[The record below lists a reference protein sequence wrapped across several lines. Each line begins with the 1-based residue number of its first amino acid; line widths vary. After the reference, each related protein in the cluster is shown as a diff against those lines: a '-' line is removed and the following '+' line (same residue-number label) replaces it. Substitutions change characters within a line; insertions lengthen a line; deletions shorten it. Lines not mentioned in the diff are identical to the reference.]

1 MGREKAGVVPIKI
14 VSCWS
19 DSGEAVGGVFGVFG
33 VGLWDGTGLNNRTG
47 LDNTVSSCGNT
58 GAVRVF
64 VVRANINSSSSGI
77 SVLAQYGCC
86 CCTTAAMT
94 IMRRILS
101 GPLLLLLLLWPGMS
115 IPGVLFAI
123 PWLVLLWHA
132 LGLVGVLFASAFIE
146 CRQNWCVVMCLFSL
160 WWQRSVLGAAS
171 FVEWWFDTVL
181 LLFE

>member
-19 DSGEAVGGVFGVFG
+19 DSGEAVGGVFGVFV

-77 SVLAQYGCC
+77 SVLARYGCC
-86 CCTTAAMT
+86 CCTTVGMT
-94 IMRRILS
+94 IMRTEA
-101 GPLLLLLLLWPGMS
+101 GMLLLLLWSGMS

-132 LGLVGVLFASAFIE
+132 LGLVWLLFASVFIE
-146 CRQNWCVVMCLFSL
+146 FRQNWCVVMCLFSL

-171 FVEWWFDTVL
+171 FVE
-181 LLFE
+181 

>member
-1 MGREKAGVVPIKI
+1 M
-14 VSCWS
+14 
-19 DSGEAVGGVFGVFG
+19 
-33 VGLWDGTGLNNRTG
+33 
-47 LDNTVSSCGNT
+47 VSSCGNT

-64 VVRANINSSSSGI
+64 VVRANINDGSSGI

-86 CCTTAAMT
+86 CCTTVAMT
-94 IMRRILS
+94 IMSRK
-101 GPLLLLLLLWPGMS
+101 PLLLLLLLWSGMS

-132 LGLVGVLFASAFIE
+132 LGLVWLLFASAFIE
-146 CRQNWCVVMCLFSL
+146 FRQNWCVVMCLFSL

-181 LLFE
+181 CWSMGRAIKGRHRPHHAFTGFTLLSVQI

>member
-1 MGREKAGVVPIKI
+1 MGLPYLRMGRKKAGVVPIKI

-19 DSGEAVGGVFGVFG
+19 DSGEAVGGVFV

-47 LDNTVSSCGNT
+47 LDKTVSSCGNT

-64 VVRANINSSSSGI
+64 VVRANN
-77 SVLAQYGCC
+77 
-86 CCTTAAMT
+86 MT

-101 GPLLLLLLLWPGMS
+101 GPLLLLLWPGMS

-132 LGLVGVLFASAFIE
+132 LGLVGIRFASAFIE

-160 WWQRSVLGAAS
+160 WWQRSVRAAS

>member
-1 MGREKAGVVPIKI
+1 MGRKKAGVVPIII

-19 DSGEAVGGVFGVFG
+19 DSGEAVGGVFGI
-33 VGLWDGTGLNNRTG
+33 LWDGTGLNNRTG
-47 LDNTVSSCGNT
+47 LDKTVSSCGNT

-77 SVLAQYGCC
+77 SVLARYGCC
-86 CCTTAAMT
+86 CCTTVGMT
-94 IMRRILS
+94 IMRTEA
-101 GPLLLLLLLWPGMS
+101 GMLLLLLWSGMS

-132 LGLVGVLFASAFIE
+132 LGLVGIRFASAFIE

-160 WWQRSVLGAAS
+160 WWQRSVRAAS

-181 LLFE
+181 LLFK